1 MDDLKFGLGFIA
13 LLCSAG
19 WIIGGI
25 SALIPCIVFCAIPIV
40 SEIRERQ
47 KSEHL
52 EFETCQL
59 CGSQFRI
66 RNKTMEW
73 EYRTIGLCPLC
84 LDSIFQYS
92 RTIPEKPAK

>member
-1 MDDLKFGLGFIA
+1 MDNLKFGLGYTT
-13 LLCSAG
+13 LVCSAG

-47 KSEHL
+47 KNEHL

-59 CGSQFRI
+59 CGSHFRI
-66 RNKTMEW
+66 RNKTIKW
-73 EYRTIGLCPLC
+73 EYRTVGLCPLC

-92 RTIPEKPAK
+92 KTVPEKPTK